1 MLSLERWQQ
10 QEYTGL
16 RLGLGRIRAFLSRVG
31 NPERRFRAVH
41 IAGTNGK
48 GSTACMTAAILGA
61 AGYRVGLYTSPH
73 LVRLEE
79 RIQVDGT
86 PVSVAVLR
94 SLARRHESDA
104 RKCELTFFEYM
115 TGLAFLYFARQRIDV
130 AVLETGLG
138 GRYDATNVIARPA
151 VTVITEIGRDHCTI
165 LGSRIAQIAAEKAGI
180 IKRNVPVVT
189 AASSPAVH
197 AVIRR
202 TALRLTAPVYQC
214 GKDFSSSAGSVDW
227 RRIQRRMIYRGSGP
241 AAPEAGARGLTL
253 TLPLPGE
260 FQVRNA
266 SLAAA
271 ACCVLRSEG
280 WHIAD
285 TDIVRG
291 IARARWPGRFDVRRF
306 RQGARP
312 RTMVIDGAH
321 NPQAAAAFA
330 RAWRG
335 SPWGRVRRPFVFGM
349 LGDKEYRAVVKTL
362 APLMSEAIIVT
373 VPSPRALP
381 AEDLARC
388 FKTYRNTVRVT
399 VAGSISDALSRA
411 RQCPVSVVA
420 GSLYLAGAA
429 LKSMDTT
436 RR

>member
-1 MLSLERWQQ
+1 MFSLERWQR

-31 NPERRFRAVH
+31 NPERRFRVVH

-48 GSTACMTAAILGA
+48 GSTACMTAAILSA

-79 RIQVDGT
+79 RISVDGT
-86 PVSVAVLR
+86 PVSAAGLR
-94 SLARRHESDA
+94 SLACRHERDA
-104 RKCELTFFEYM
+104 RQCGLTFFEYM

-138 GRYDATNVIARPA
+138 GQYDATNIIARPA
-151 VTVITEIGRDHCTI
+151 VTVITEIGRDHCRI

-180 IKRNVPVVT
+180 IKRSVPVVT
-189 AASSPAVH
+189 AVSSPAARV
-197 AVIRR
+197 VIGR
-202 TALRLTAPVYQC
+202 TARRHKAPLYEC
-214 GKDFSSSAGSVDW
+214 GKDFSSSAGTVNW
-227 RRIQRRMIYRGSGP
+227 RRIQRRMTYRGSGP
-241 AAPEAGARGLTL
+241 AAPEAGTRGLTL
-253 TLPLPGE
+253 TLSLPGE

-266 SLAAA
+266 SLSAA

-285 TDIVRG
+285 KDIVRG
-291 IARARWPGRFDVRRF
+291 IASARWPGRFDVRRF

-349 LGDKEYRAVVKTL
+349 LGDKEYRAVVKAL

-373 VPSPRALP
+373 IPSPRALP

-388 FKTYRNTVRVT
+388 FKPYRNTVRVT
-399 VAGSISDALSRA
+399 VAGSIGDALLRA
-411 RQCPVSVVA
+411 RRYPVSVVA
-420 GSLYLAGAA
+420 GSLYLAGAVLNIIDA
-429 LKSMDTT
+429 TG
-436 RR
+436 R